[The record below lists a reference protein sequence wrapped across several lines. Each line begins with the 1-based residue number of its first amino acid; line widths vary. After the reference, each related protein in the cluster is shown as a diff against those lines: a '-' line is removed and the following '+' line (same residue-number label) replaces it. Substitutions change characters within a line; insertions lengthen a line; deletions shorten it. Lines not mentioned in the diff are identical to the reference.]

1 MKTDDIKL
9 FHRIVECGSI
19 IATADLLHVPKS
31 TVSRRL
37 LSLEQDIGCKLFHR
51 QNRSITLTSAGA
63 HFYKESL
70 KSLSLLENT
79 LSEITSKEA
88 KITSHLRILLFP
100 LPNLIEILEAVFQF
114 MDLHPH
120 LSVEMII
127 TSEPLDM
134 IKNNIDVAF
143 MIEETFTETDM
154 VAKPVS
160 TQTLRFLA
168 SPDYLERH
176 GEPKT
181 IEDIQQHEHILFRFP
196 NGRIFDQVPISKNKS
211 ISVKGRLCVNSMPI
225 ALSAAIQG
233 RGIAY
238 IPLTICKREV
248 DKGLLKVLFPDTEP
262 YIGTCFL
269 VYPSRRYLSSATTR
283 FIDYMMNTITI
294 DGKPKAYSDEVGDV
308 WY

>member
-63 HFYKESL
+63 HFYEQSL
-70 KSLSLLENT
+70 KSLSILEDS
-79 LSEITSKEA
+79 LSEITGNESE
-88 KITSHLRILLFP
+88 ITGHLRILFFP
-100 LPNLIEILEAVFQF
+100 MPDLMQILDAVFRF
-114 MDLHPH
+114 MDLHPK

-154 VAKPVS
+154 VAKPIS
-160 TQTLRFLA
+160 TQTLRFFA
-168 SPDYLERH
+168 SPCYLAKY

-181 IEDIQQHEHILFRFP
+181 IEEIQEHEHILFRFP
-196 NGRIFDQVPISKNKS
+196 NGRIFDQVPVAKDKW

-225 ALSAAIQG
+225 GLTAAIQG

-238 IPLTICKREV
+238 IPLTLCKREV
-248 DKGLLKVLFPDTEP
+248 DNGQLKVLLPDTAP
-262 YIGTCFL
+262 YIGTCYL
-269 VYPSRRYLSSATTR
+269 VYPSRRYLSSDTTR
-283 FIDYMMNTITI
+283 FIDHIMDTITV
-294 DGKPKAYSDEVGDV
+294 DGKPKAYFDEVGEV